1 MRERYRVVAVLLTM
15 VWLAGCSPGATAT
28 PTPVTPGPS
37 ALSVG
42 VASNDFPVGQPRVP
56 FVLLRGSQAIGD
68 ARSVQLKAFDLSSGT
83 PVPGWQGTA
92 VAYNDYD
99 IPYWVAVPEL
109 PHAGNW
115 GLGAVVTLADG
126 SQEQVQFII
135 QALDDPGA
143 PTIGETPPAS
153 ENRTLKTEPDLTKLT
168 SDTSPEPALYQMT
181 VAAAMKAG
189 KPVVITFAT
198 PAFCTSRLCA
208 PVVDS
213 VKKVYG
219 EFKDRV
225 NFIHIEVYK
234 SFNPLVY
241 ADEMDQWHLTSEPWT
256 FVLDHDGKVAARLGG
271 PVSPRELTAVLQAVL
286 GQS

>member
-1 MRERYRVVAVLLTM
+1 MRERYRFVAVLLTI

-37 ALSVG
+37 TLSVG

-68 ARSVQLKAFDLSSGT
+68 ARSVELKAFDLSSGT
-83 PVPGWQGTA
+83 PVAGWQGTA

-99 IPYWVAVPEL
+99 IPYWVAAPGL

-126 SQEQVQFII
+126 HQEHAQFII

-168 SDTSPEPALYQMT
+168 SDTSPEPGLYQMT
-181 VAAAMKAG
+181 VAAAMKSG

-213 VKKVYG
+213 EKKVYG

-256 FVLDHDGKVAARLGG
+256 FVLDRGGKVAARLGG
-271 PVSPRELTAVLQAVL
+271 PVSPRELTAVLQTVL
-286 GQS
+286 GQP

>member
-1 MRERYRVVAVLLTM
+1 MASPTAVAT
-15 VWLAGCSPGATAT
+15 
-28 PTPVTPGPS
+28 GPS
-37 ALSVG
+37 TLSLA
-42 VASNDFPVGQPRVP
+42 VASNDFAVGQPRVP
-56 FVLLRGSQAIGD
+56 FVLFRGGQPIAD
-68 ARSVQLKAFDLSSGT
+68 ARSIQLTAFDLSSGT
-83 PVPGWQGTA
+83 AVPGWQGAA

-99 IPYWVAVPEL
+99 IPYWVVDPEL

-126 SQEQVQFII
+126 GQEQAQFII

-143 PTIGETPPAS
+143 PNLGETPPAS
-153 ENRTLKTEPDLTKLT
+153 ENRTVKTEPDLSKLT
-168 SDTSPEPALYQMT
+168 SDAAPEPGLYQMT
-181 VAAAMKAG
+181 VAEALKAG
-189 KPVVITFAT
+189 KPAVVVFAT

-213 VKKVYG
+213 EKKVYG

-234 SFNPLVY
+234 SFNPLIY

-256 FVLDHDGKVAARLGG
+256 FVLDRNGKVAARLGG
-271 PVSPRELTAVLQAVL
+271 PVSPRELTDALQALL
-286 GQS
+286 GGS